1 MRRLIWAVLAAA
13 GLWGGYWYV
22 GATALERAARGW
34 LASEAP
40 RVRTAS
46 ADVAGFPNRFDLTLT
61 ALRVGQPGGVIWQ
74 APFLQLFALSYKPW
88 HLIAAFPPAQTVT
101 LPDGTVLEVA
111 AKKLQASLVVTPSSD
126 VALNRIVVAGSGLT
140 LRVQDRPGLA
150 VDSLQFNTRRDPAR
164 TDTHEIWLGVTGLR
178 PDQGLLTAP
187 PDRLLPEGDASLH
200 LDAFIGFSAPLDRF
214 TADTRP
220 VPVLIEVKQARLVWG
235 AIRAEATGRIVSD
248 AAGLAEGQIDLVLAG
263 WDSAL
268 ALAVAAG
275 AMRPGIAT
283 TWAELARR
291 LAEASP
297 DPDRIDLPLVF
308 ANGRIRLGPLP
319 LGPAP
324 RLSP

>member
-13 GLWGGYWYV
+13 GLWGGYWFV
-22 GATALERAARGW
+22 GATVLERAARGW

-40 RVRTAS
+40 RVMAAS

-61 ALRVGQPGGVIWQ
+61 DLRVGEAGGVIWQ

-101 LPDGTVLEVA
+101 LPDGTVLVVTA
-111 AKKLQASLVVTPSSD
+111 DKLQASLVVTPTRA
-126 VALNRIVVAGSGLT
+126 VALDRIVMAGSGLALRADGGPGVAMQT
-140 LRVQDRPGLA
+140 LRLA
-150 VDSLQFNTRRDPAR
+150 TRLDPSR
-164 TDTHEIWLGVTGLR
+164 TDTHEIGLEVAGLR
-178 PDQGLLTAP
+178 PDPGLFVAP
-187 PDRLLPEGDASLH
+187 PDRPLPEGEASLR
-200 LDAFIGFSAPLDRF
+200 LDALLGFSAPLDRF
-214 TADTRP
+214 AAATRP
-220 VPVLIEVKQARLVWG
+220 VPVLIEIKQVRLVWG
-235 AIRAEATGRIVSD
+235 EIEMQASGHLSPD

-297 DPDRIDLPLVF
+297 DPGRIDLPLVF
-308 ANGRIRLGPLP
+308 ANGRMRLGPLP
-319 LGPAP
+319 LGPSP